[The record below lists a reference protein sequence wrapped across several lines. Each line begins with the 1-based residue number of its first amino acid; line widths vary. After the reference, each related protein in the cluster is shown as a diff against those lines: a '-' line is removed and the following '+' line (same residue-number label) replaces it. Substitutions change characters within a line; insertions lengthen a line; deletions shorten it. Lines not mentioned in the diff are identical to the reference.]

1 MSLRKGREATG
12 RAGWQPRSGPCVS
25 SLISAPCMRTGTHQV
40 ICAPDGVQ
48 GSSPQNTPLQH
59 TDCSEVKR
67 LEKQLVQK
75 ACSALLL
82 LTLKAENKSPC
93 GNIVPVPEV
102 ERHLYGQRGKQKAE
116 KAVQGTSKPCFFTNL
131 LPRQKPLV
139 LSNLH
144 THTKLP
150 ALSLLE
156 SCIFEVGTKFN
167 GVGFLLLICLRSI

>member
-1 MSLRKGREATG
+1 MSPRKGRKAAG

-48 GSSPQNTPLQH
+48 GSLPQNTPQQH

-93 GNIVPVPEV
+93 GNIVPVPGGRESSLWPKR
-102 ERHLYGQRGKQKAE
+102 ETKAE

-156 SCIFEVGTKFN
+156 SYIFEVHTKFS

>member
-1 MSLRKGREATG
+1 M
-12 RAGWQPRSGPCVS
+12 
-25 SLISAPCMRTGTHQV
+25 
-40 ICAPDGVQ
+40 
-48 GSSPQNTPLQH
+48 
-59 TDCSEVKR
+59 
-67 LEKQLVQK
+67 QK
-75 ACSALLL
+75 VCSAFLL
-82 LTLKAENKSPC
+82 LTLKAENKSPR

-156 SCIFEVGTKFN
+156 SYIFKVHTKFS

>member
-1 MSLRKGREATG
+1 
-12 RAGWQPRSGPCVS
+12 
-25 SLISAPCMRTGTHQV
+25 MRTGTHQV

-48 GSSPQNTPLQH
+48 GSSPQNTPRQH

-93 GNIVPVPEV
+93 GNTLLYQEV
-102 ERHLYGQRGKQKAE
+102 ERHLYGQRGKRKAE
-116 KAVQGTSKPCFFTNL
+116 KAVQGTSKPCYFTNL

-156 SCIFEVGTKFN
+156 NCIFKDPTKFS